1 MDDAELGGGES
12 ADSIDTSATGVAFSS
27 RTLEVIGKL
36 GGESQPL
43 GDMLLGA
50 WATLESVNNPDMLAQ
65 AAHSIRELI
74 EKAPYY
80 IERVPIVSKDPKTP
94 GEELRRSQVRS
105 LVTVYVGNGGQ
116 TSRQIV
122 EAQTDA
128 IMSLRN
134 YFVTVSHHRETS
146 LEELK
151 REIAALETI
160 LLNFLDPR
168 PIEDLDELD
177 ALIAQGEAS
186 LTENVV
192 TEVLAIINKSQVAQ
206 DYFFSKISSPAWL
219 EPLKERGLFTTPS
232 SEIRIGNQIQFPYWA
247 AGQYLAR
254 IADRAQDEVM
264 RVIESLPDTDNERVT
279 TSAVEALL
287 NIDATKAVEA
297 TEKIKGYI
305 KKPQYLLFGQA
316 LTGLIVKFSNEGVV
330 DSAIELAKLALEV
343 MPDPEAESKKDE
355 EWAWLYPVT
364 RWRDYDYGEMVNAIT
379 PALALAAPDRAVSM
393 YANLINSAV
402 RYNESKVATLDEA
415 EDVDTIQDMSRIWRP
430 VIEDGHESSS
440 QPRHKLIDA
449 FIDSLQALVA
459 TEKIS
464 DSDKAKKLNGILGMK
479 LESIKRSI
487 EYALRGKELSGDLR
501 LIHEVLYAEF
511 ESIIKQPAIQFG
523 SISAAPDRYALAQ
536 KEFDALD
543 DDALIEKLS
552 TYEPE
557 SHLYSDQEALSNNL
571 GVAAKIDPDRFIT
584 LLPKIAS
591 TKYMYLNTLISTFLE
606 DIDSLSPGQIGK
618 IMTTLNQ
625 VLSAEAKDHE
635 GARDYYKWAR
645 SSATRFVEKAFD
657 KNTAKQAERITIDG
671 ASAALDL
678 ILILCRDTDPT
689 VAHEEDEDDGMD
701 PSSLSINSVSGQA
714 MHALIHAMVWANRNK
729 VDTEFMDKVFTELDW
744 HLVENNDSSHAIRS
758 VYGWYFSTIWGTRG
772 DWAMANK
779 EKIFSDDRLGQTA
792 ADAYTSYSRV
802 HPDAIELLGSVF
814 ERQIPRLASKPD
826 EKKRGI
832 ALEGLKHLVQHLS
845 LHYWYGHI
853 DLAADSLMTQML
865 EASHTKYLSEI
876 INFIGFRLYKADE
889 NKLKI
894 TKQELSRLSS
904 LWGYMV
910 ALTEKDDSKKEALA
924 DFGTWFASGKFNDDW
939 SLDQLIV
946 AIKIAGSIDL
956 DFAVLKRLEKLAEA
970 HSAKAVTVIDSMVD
984 GAARDR
990 WSIGT
995 WRDNAVSILSTAYHS
1010 TNESTKRAAS
1020 TLANKLVNMGYTE
1033 YRSVIK

>member
-1 MDDAELGGGES
+1 M
-12 ADSIDTSATGVAFSS
+12 
-27 RTLEVIGKL
+27 
-36 GGESQPL
+36 
-43 GDMLLGA
+43 
-50 WATLESVNNPDMLAQ
+50 
-65 AAHSIRELI
+65 
-74 EKAPYY
+74 
-80 IERVPIVSKDPKTP
+80 
-94 GEELRRSQVRS
+94 
-105 LVTVYVGNGGQ
+105 
-116 TSRQIV
+116 
-122 EAQTDA
+122 
-128 IMSLRN
+128 
-134 YFVTVSHHRETS
+134 
-146 LEELK
+146 K
-151 REIAALETI
+151 REIAELETI
-160 LLNFLDPR
+160 LLNFLDPQ

-177 ALIAQGEAS
+177 ALITQGEVS
-186 LTENVV
+186 LTEDLI
-192 TEVLAIINKSQVAQ
+192 TRSLTLINKSQVTQ
-206 DYFFSKISSPAWL
+206 DHFFNGINNPEWL
-219 EPLKERGLFTTPS
+219 RPLNEKGLFSMSTG
-232 SEIRIGNQIQFPYWA
+232 EIRKDNQIQFPYWA
-247 AGQYLAR
+247 AGQYLVR
-254 IADRAQDEVM
+254 IADRMQDEVLE
-264 RVIESLPDTDNERVT
+264 IIKSLPDTDNERVT
-279 TSAVEALL
+279 TNVAEALL
-287 NIDATKAVEA
+287 KIDAIKSVEV
-297 TEKIKGYI
+297 TGKIKEYI

-316 LTGLIVKFSNEGVV
+316 LTNLIVKFINEGAT
-330 DSAIELAKLALEV
+330 SYAIELAKLALEV
-343 MPDPEAESKKDE
+343 MPDPEAESKTDDE
-355 EWAWLYPVT
+355 WVWLYPVT
-364 RWRDYDYGEMVNAIT
+364 RWRDHDYNEMINAIT
-379 PALALAAPDRAVSM
+379 PALALVTPDKAVSM
-393 YANLINSAV
+393 YANLVDDAV
-402 RYNESKVATLDEA
+402 RYNESKVLTLDEA
-415 EDVDTIQDMSRIWRP
+415 KDKDTIQDMSRIWRP
-430 VIEDGHESSS
+430 VIEDEHDSSNE
-440 QPRHKLIDA
+440 PRHKLIDA
-449 FIDSLQALVA
+449 FIESLQALVL
-459 TEKIS
+459 TDKIS
-464 DSDKAKKLNGILGMK
+464 DNDKARQLRGILGMK

-487 EYALRGKELSGDLR
+487 EYALRGKKLDGDLKA
-501 LIHEVLYAEF
+501 IHEMLYAEF
-511 ESIIKQPAIQFG
+511 ESIIKRPAIRFG
-523 SISAAPDRYALAQ
+523 SSGAVPDKYALTQ
-536 KEFDALD
+536 EEFDALD
-543 DDALIEKLS
+543 DDALVEKLNA
-552 TYEPE
+552 YEPE

-571 GVAAKIDPDRFIT
+571 GAAAKSNPDRFIT
-584 LLPKIAS
+584 LLPKIAN
-591 TKYMYLNTLISTFLE
+591 TKYMYLNTLVSAFWE
-606 DIDSLSPGQIGK
+606 SIDSLSAEQIGK
-618 IMTTLNQ
+618 IAT
-625 VLSAEAKDHE
+625 VLKPVFSAQLEDTE
-635 GARDYYKWAR
+635 ESRDYYKWAR
-645 SSATRFVEKAFD
+645 SSATRFAEKAFD
-657 KNTAKQAERITIDG
+657 RNIEKKADRITADE
-671 ASAALDL
+671 ASAVLDL

-689 VAHEEDEDDGMD
+689 VEYEEKEDDNMD
-701 PSSLSINSVSGQA
+701 PSSLSINSVRGQA